1 MLLKSRREEPVPIP
15 VGCDRDH
22 PQITQ
27 ITHQKRVGTSE
38 VFDRRTSKY
47 SHQAK
52 VPSTKDKARSTMT
65 EWETI
70 IGLEI
75 HAQLSTES
83 KIFCGCSTR
92 FGDEPNANTC
102 PVCLGLPGALPVLNK
117 RAVELGAR
125 AALALGLQINNC
137 SIFARKNYFYPDLP
151 KGYQI
156 SQYDQPFSA
165 NGELE
170 IMTAERDQAG
180 HPVQWRSKKIR
191 ITRLHL
197 EEDAG
202 KNVHE
207 GLPDVDRFSYID
219 LNRAGTPLAE
229 IVTEP
234 EFRSSWEAYDYVN
247 HVRRTLQWVGAS
259 EADMEKGNLRC
270 EANVSV
276 RRKGDQTFGTKVEL
290 KNLNSVRFMQRAIE
304 YEITR
309 QVGVLESGGRLVQE
323 TRLWDDRAMETRT
336 MRSKEEAHDY
346 RYFPE
351 PDLPPLIVSDQF
363 IEHVRSSL
371 PELPEARRKRF
382 MDQYGLSF
390 ADASQLTAERAL
402 ADYYERAAEAS
413 GNPKAAANWIRSEL
427 LRELETAGISADA
440 SPVKPENLAALVRL
454 IDEGKISGK
463 QGKEVL
469 VEMFATGESPTA
481 IIEKRGLVQVSD
493 TVEIDRLIDEVING
507 NEAQVAKYRG
517 GKEALFGFFVGQ
529 VLKASKGKANPK
541 IVNDRL
547 REKLRG

>member
-1 MLLKSRREEPVPIP
+1 
-15 VGCDRDH
+15 
-22 PQITQ
+22 
-27 ITHQKRVGTSE
+27 
-38 VFDRRTSKY
+38 
-47 SHQAK
+47 
-52 VPSTKDKARSTMT
+52 MT
-65 EWETI
+65 WETI

-83 KIFCGCSTR
+83 KIFCGCATR

-102 PVCLGLPGALPVLNK
+102 PTCLGLPGALPVLNR

-125 AALALGLQINNC
+125 AALALGLHINHH

-170 IMTAERDQAG
+170 IMTAERDEAG
-180 HPVQWRSKKIR
+180 HPIEWRPKKIR

-207 GLPDVDRFSYID
+207 GLPDVDRYSYID
-219 LNRAGTPLAE
+219 LNRAGVPLAE

-234 EFRSSWEAYDYVN
+234 DFRSSWEAYDYVN
-247 HVRRTLQWVGAS
+247 HVRRALQWVGAS

-276 RRKGDQTFGTKVEL
+276 RRVGDEKFGTKVEL

-304 YEITR
+304 FEVARHIK
-309 QVGVLESGGRLVQE
+309 VLESGGRLTQE
-323 TRLWDDRAMETRT
+323 TRLWDDRAMQTRV

-351 PDLPPLIVSDQF
+351 PDLPPLIVSEQF
-363 IEHVRSSL
+363 VEEVRQEL
-371 PELPEARRKRF
+371 PELPENRRKRF
-382 MDQYGLSF
+382 SEQYGLSYT
-390 ADASQLTAERAL
+390 DASQLVSERSL
-402 ADYYERAAEAS
+402 ADYYEQAVEAS
-413 GNPKAAANWIRSEL
+413 GNARATANWIRSEL
-427 LRELETAGISADA
+427 LRELEANGLLASA
-440 SPVKPENLAALVRL
+440 SPVPATELGALVRL
-454 IDEGKISGK
+454 IDEAKISGK
-463 QGKEVL
+463 QGKDVL
-469 VEMFATGESPTA
+469 VEMFKTGKSAAA
-481 IIEKRGLVQVSD
+481 IVEEQGLVQVSD
-493 TVEIDRLIDEVING
+493 TGEIDSLIDNVIAANPDQL
-507 NEAQVAKYRG
+507 ASYRA
-517 GKEALFGFFVGQ
+517 GKEALVGFFVGQ
-529 VLKASKGKANPK
+529 VIKASRGKANPK

-547 REKLRG
+547 REKLKG

>member
-1 MLLKSRREEPVPIP
+1 MKN
-15 VGCDRDH
+15 G
-22 PQITQ
+22 
-27 ITHQKRVGTSE
+27 
-38 VFDRRTSKY
+38 
-47 SHQAK
+47 
-52 VPSTKDKARSTMT
+52 
-65 EWETI
+65 WETV

-75 HAQLSTES
+75 HVQLSTES

-102 PVCLGLPGALPVLNK
+102 PVCLGLPGALPVLNR

-125 AALALGLQINNC
+125 AALALSLRINER

-156 SQYDQPFSA
+156 SQFDQPFSEH
-165 NGELE
+165 GELE
-170 IMTAERDQAG
+170 IMTAERDEGG
-180 HPVQWRSKKIR
+180 HPREWRPLKVR

-207 GLPDVDRFSYID
+207 GLPDVDRYSYID

-234 EFRSSWEAYDYVN
+234 DFRSSWQAYDYVN
-247 HVRRTLQWVGAS
+247 YVRQAMQWVGAS
-259 EADMEKGNLRC
+259 DADMEKGNLRC

-276 RRKGDQTFGTKVEL
+276 RRIGSEEFGTKVEL

-304 YEITR
+304 FEIER
-309 QVGVLESGGRLVQE
+309 QIELIESGGRVLQE
-323 TRLWDDRAMETRT
+323 TRLWDDRAAETRL

-351 PDLPPLIVSDQF
+351 PDLPPLVISREL
-363 IEHVRSSL
+363 IESVRASM
-371 PELPEARRKRF
+371 PELPDARRRRF
-382 MDQYGLSF
+382 VEEYSLPYN
-390 ADASQLTAERAL
+390 DASQLTNNRAL
-402 ADYYERAAEAS
+402 ADYYEEAARAA
-413 GNPKAAANWIRSEL
+413 GNPRAAANWIRTEL
-427 LRELETAGISADA
+427 LRELEAAGITADVC
-440 SPVKPENLAALVRL
+440 PVAPVELGALVRL
-454 IDEGKISGK
+454 IDEEKISGK

-469 VEMFATGESPTA
+469 VEMFSSGKSAAA
-481 IIEKRGLVQVSD
+481 IIEERGLVQVSD
-493 TVEIDRLIDEVING
+493 TGEIDSIIEQVIAASPQQL
-507 NEAQVAKYRG
+507 AQYRA

-541 IVNDRL
+541 VVNERL
-547 REKLRG
+547 KEKLQ